1 MKKIQIFNLLLLLML
16 LVPSKMLAMYPC
28 QNKVIPMH
36 KEKGHLRA
44 RTEEPSIVANLQ
56 QGMLIV
62 SVSRYFGKTAVY
74 IYDDNGCLVTS
85 MSTFVDGKELYSF
98 DLSIMEKGAYNV
110 VIELGDSIYVG
121 AFEL

>member
-16 LVPSKMLAMYPC
+16 LVSSKMLAMYPS

-44 RTEEPSIVANLQ
+44 RTVEPSIVANLQ

-62 SVSRYFGKTAVY
+62 SVSRYLAKRQS
-74 IYDDNGCLVTS
+74 IS
-85 MSTFVDGKELYSF
+85 MMTMV
-98 DLSIMEKGAYNV
+98 A
-110 VIELGDSIYVG
+110 
-121 AFEL
+121 